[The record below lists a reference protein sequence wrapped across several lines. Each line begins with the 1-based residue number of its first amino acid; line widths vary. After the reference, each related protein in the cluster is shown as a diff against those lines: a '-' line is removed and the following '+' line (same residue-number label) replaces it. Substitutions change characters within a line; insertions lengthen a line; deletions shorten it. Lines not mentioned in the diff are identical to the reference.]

1 MKTMKIIK
9 TLASIA
15 VLTIASNSAWAAG
28 TAAGTDIDNTAVI
41 NYSVGGTPQ
50 TLIESS
56 EGGNSTPG
64 ATNGTP
70 TTFKV
75 DKKIDVLVT
84 TGTDVN
90 AIPGETNKAIT
101 FTVLNEGNSPES
113 FNLVPSQ
120 VASPTDDFDTTGCTV
135 TSPASSPVL
144 LAADESVTVT
154 VQCDIPV
161 AGGVVVNGADS
172 FVDLEASINGV
183 AQTSGA
189 DTAGGVEVV
198 FADDTGSTTD
208 GADRN
213 GSHSATNTYLI
224 NTASIIVGKTST
236 VISDPFNGTAVDGI
250 AGTPKRIPGATVQYS
265 ITVSNASGAATAT
278 GIVISDVIPSTL
290 TIVGTPTISG
300 GTSTLAAA
308 SGQTVTSTAFNLAAG
323 ETATLLVTATIN

>member
-90 AIPGETNKAIT
+90 AIPGET
-101 FTVLNEGNSPES
+101 
-113 FNLVPSQ
+113 
-120 VASPTDDFDTTGCTV
+120 
-135 TSPASSPVL
+135 
-144 LAADESVTVT
+144 
-154 VQCDIPV
+154 
-161 AGGVVVNGADS
+161 
-172 FVDLEASINGV
+172 
-183 AQTSGA
+183 
-189 DTAGGVEVV
+189 
-198 FADDTGSTTD
+198 
-208 GADRN
+208 
-213 GSHSATNTYLI
+213 
-224 NTASIIVGKTST
+224 
-236 VISDPFNGTAVDGI
+236 
-250 AGTPKRIPGATVQYS
+250 
-265 ITVSNASGAATAT
+265 
-278 GIVISDVIPSTL
+278 
-290 TIVGTPTISG
+290 
-300 GTSTLAAA
+300 
-308 SGQTVTSTAFNLAAG
+308 
-323 ETATLLVTATIN
+323 

>member
-1 MKTMKIIK
+1 MKKMKIIK
-9 TLASIA
+9 TLASVA

-56 EGGNSTPG
+56 EAGNSTPG
-64 ATNGTP
+64 ASNGSP

-90 AIPGETNKAIT
+90 AVPGETSKAIT
-101 FTVLNEGNSPES
+101 FTVLNEGNSTES
-113 FNLVPSQ
+113 FDLVPSQ
-120 VASPTDDFDTTGCTV
+120 VTSPTDDFDTTGCTV
-135 TSPASSPVL
+135 TSPASPVS
-144 LAADESVTVT
+144 LAADASATVT
-154 VQCDIPV
+154 VECDIPV

-183 AQTSGA
+183 TETAGA

-198 FADDTGSTTD
+198 FADDTGTATD
-208 GADRN
+208 GANRN

-224 NTASIIVGKTST
+224 NTANIIVGKTST
-236 VISDPFNGTAVDGI
+236 VISDPFNGTAVDAI
-250 AGTPKRIPGATVQYS
+250 PGTPKRIPGATVQYS

-300 GTSTLAAA
+300 GTSTVAGA
-308 SGQTVTSTAFNLAAG
+308 SGQTVTSTAFDLAG
-323 ETATLLVTATIN
+323 GQTATLLVTATIN